1 MVTIASAENALKT
14 LYLGVVSEQLNTQ
27 VNPLLAK
34 IKQSTTDV
42 WGKEVRK
49 LVPYGANGGIG
60 AGTEDGLLPA
70 PAGNN
75 YEQFQL
81 TLKNLYGTIEIS
93 DKAMRAS
100 ANNSGRVRQSSER
113 GNGRACK
120 GEQIQFRQNA
130 FRRRQRRSGDG
141 VLGNRQRAYARQRKK
156 RNGGHGCGR
165 SGQRRRFKGGFET
178 NNNRRQN
185 GKEHHSVGRGYC
197 RFDDSGGRRNHRSGQ
212 LQQGNN
218 GTRRNFF
225 RFRLPLR
232 A

>member
-1 MVTIASAENALKT
+1 MGQGGSQAGALR
-14 LYLGVVSEQLNTQ
+14 
-27 VNPLLAK
+27 
-34 IKQSTTDV
+34 
-42 WGKEVRK
+42 RK
-49 LVPYGANGGIG
+49 RRHRRGNGGRSF
-60 AGTEDGLLPA
+60 ARSRWK
-70 PAGNN
+70 
-75 YEQFQL
+75 QL
-81 TLKNLYGTIEIS
+81 
-93 DKAMRAS
+93 RAVS
-100 ANNSGRVRQSSER
+100 ADSQKPLRHNRNFRQGDEGVGKQQRRVRQSSER

>member
-100 ANNSGRVRQSSER
+100 ANNSGAFV
-113 GNGRACK
+113 NLL
-120 GEQIQFRQNA
+120 NA
-130 FRRRQRRSGDG
+130 EMEGRSGDG
-141 VLGNRQRAYARQRKK
+141 VFGNRQRAYARQRKK

-165 SGQRRRFKGGFET
+165 SGQRRRFKGDFET

>member
-100 ANNSGRVRQSSER
+100 ANNSG
-113 GNGRACK
+113 
-120 GEQIQFRQNA
+120 A
-130 FRRRQRRSGDG
+130 FVNLCLLYTSD
-141 VLGNRQRAYARQRKK
+141 AA
-156 RNGGHGCGR
+156 
-165 SGQRRRFKGGFET
+165 
-178 NNNRRQN
+178 
-185 GKEHHSVGRGYC
+185 
-197 RFDDSGGRRNHRSGQ
+197 DD
-212 LQQGNN
+212 
-218 GTRRNFF
+218 
-225 RFRLPLR
+225 
-232 A
+232 